1 MSVAVKKPETL
12 RRTCSYSAYSHL
24 FSFPLSTAM
33 SVDLS
38 GAASIYI
45 NADNEPT
52 VTDYNPLGPQTSN
65 TTGAPRPHEAPRS
78 QPGSSNASTN
88 RQKASVKGHE
98 IVATL
103 DRRTGELRRFKQAF
117 QSLIPGL
124 VALAKENDQIRDRCP
139 QQFGIDV
146 NNLRDSLQNWNE
158 DPAGS
163 AVTLRQIIS
172 NARVM
177 ARCFPAK
184 EATTTEF
191 EDYVDQGSDIEEAT
205 VIY

>member
-1 MSVAVKKPETL
+1 
-12 RRTCSYSAYSHL
+12 
-24 FSFPLSTAM
+24 M

-52 VTDYNPLGPQTSN
+52 VVDYDPLNPRAPNLTNTSRP
-65 TTGAPRPHEAPRS
+65 PRASDS
-78 QPGSSNASTN
+78 QPGSFNATPN
-88 RQKASVKGHE
+88 RQRASAKGHE
-98 IVATL
+98 IVALL

-124 VALAKENDQIRDRCP
+124 VALAKENDQIKNRCP
-139 QQFGIDV
+139 QQFTIDV
-146 NNLRDSLQNWNE
+146 NNLRDSLHNWNE

-177 ARCFPAK
+177 ARCYPAQ
-184 EATTTEF
+184 EVLTTEF
-191 EDYVDQGSDIEEAT
+191 EDYVDQGSDIDEAT